1 MFYRKL
7 GKTDLE
13 VSNLGFGC
21 MRLPHKEHF
30 YEIDEVEAA
39 KMFDYAIEHG
49 VNYFDT
55 AYSFHSKNRNLGGNA
70 EPFLGKYLADRGIR
84 DDVIIQTKLPG
95 WLVNKREDM
104 DKFLDLQLERL
115 QTDYIDI
122 YMLHSLKI
130 DFWNKLYGMDV
141 LEFLDSILEDGRA
154 KYVGFSFHDDLDV
167 FFSIMDSF
175 DKWDVILTQ
184 VNYLDE
190 DYKSGLGGWEFVG
203 MAGLGNVIMEPLRG
217 GSLINN
223 IPDEVQALWDKADKK
238 RTPVEWAFEYLCDK
252 PLVTS
257 VFSGMSNMDQV
268 KQNIAIA
275 ESCDVNSMSEHD
287 RQILKDVT
295 QVYKSREEIPCTGCR
310 YCMPCHNRVDIPHC
324 FKQYNIAKS
333 LDYIDK
339 TAAPYFWL
347 VNKDERA
354 DSCTFCGECN
364 IQCPQGIDIPAEM
377 EKVFDFFHDEE
388 YI

>member
-55 AYSFHSKNRNLGGNA
+55 AYSFHSKNRNLRGNA
-70 EPFLGKYLADRGIR
+70 EPFLGKYLAERGIR
-84 DDVIIQTKLPG
+84 DDVVIQTKLPG

-167 FFSIMDSF
+167 FFSIMDSY

-190 DYKSGLGGWEFVG
+190 DYKSGLGFLMKFKPFGILLIRK
-203 MAGLGNVIMEPLRG
+203 GLLLNGHLSIYG
-217 GSLINN
+217 ISL
-223 IPDEVQALWDKADKK
+223 L
-238 RTPVEWAFEYLCDK
+238 
-252 PLVTS
+252 
-257 VFSGMSNMDQV
+257 
-268 KQNIAIA
+268 
-275 ESCDVNSMSEHD
+275 
-287 RQILKDVT
+287 
-295 QVYKSREEIPCTGCR
+295 
-310 YCMPCHNRVDIPHC
+310 
-324 FKQYNIAKS
+324 
-333 LDYIDK
+333 
-339 TAAPYFWL
+339 
-347 VNKDERA
+347 
-354 DSCTFCGECN
+354 
-364 IQCPQGIDIPAEM
+364 
-377 EKVFDFFHDEE
+377 
-388 YI
+388 